1 MVMKFRTLEPA
12 GTAEVLRA
20 AQRDELM
27 VERIHQETSDLL
39 LKAAGLCQST
49 TDNLSVIN

>member
-1 MVMKFRTLEPA
+1 MKMKLRTLEPA

-27 VERIHQETSDLL
+27 VEQIHQEASDIL
-39 LKAAGLCQST
+39 LKAAGMCP
-49 TDNLSVIN
+49 I

>member
-1 MVMKFRTLEPA
+1 MKIQTLEPA

-27 VERIHQETSDLL
+27 VERLHQETSDLF
-39 LKAAGLCQST
+39 LKAAGK
-49 TDNLSVIN
+49 